1 MILLGDFNADC
12 ASLTKKRLNS
22 LLLRTKASFHWVISD
37 GEDTTVR
44 ASTNCTYDRIV
55 MHGQGC
61 QTLLKTA
68 APFNFPRSFQLTEEE
83 VEKLGWHRGHTM
95 SKGRIVE
102 GS

>member
-22 LLLRTKASFHWVISD
+22 LLLRTKAGFHWVIPD

-55 MHGQGC
+55 VHGQGC
-61 QTLLKTA
+61 QMLLKA
-68 APFNFPRSFQLTEEE
+68 AATFHFPKRFQLTEEE
-83 VEKLGWHRGHTM
+83 VGKLGGHN
-95 SKGRIVE
+95 G
-102 GS
+102 

>member
-22 LLLRTKASFHWVISD
+22 LLLRTEAAFRWVIPD
-37 GEDTTVR
+37 GVDTTVR

-55 MHGQGC
+55 LHGQGC
-61 QTLLKTA
+61 QTLLRAA

-83 VEKLGWHRGHTM
+83 VKKLSCHKGYTM
-95 SKGRIVE
+95 LRAE
-102 GS
+102 LWR